1 MSLFEKLD
9 KHQLKEFLVKC
20 WMTHDGS
27 WFYNCVTELGIDRA
41 NNLNKGA
48 IKALSIIEVQRVLK
62 ALGDESIKIE
72 TFEQLKKFFDDG
84 FSVIKGD
91 FMDFNYSF
99 PAKNLMHWEMNKC
112 FAYEGMK
119 RIGVKEKYECGLLY
133 RIGCWLDTLGIKF
146 KLEPKFEECLLY
158 SQEKCVGNIIFN
170 L

>member
-1 MSLFEKLD
+1 
-9 KHQLKEFLVKC
+9 
-20 WMTHDGS
+20 MTHDGS
-27 WFYNCVTELGIDRA
+27 WFYNCVKELGIDQA
-41 NNLNKGA
+41 NSLNKGA
-48 IKALSIIEVQRVLK
+48 IKALSVIEVQRVIK
-62 ALGDESIKIE
+62 ALGDEKIKIE
-72 TFEQLKKFFDDG
+72 TFEQLKNFFDDG

-99 PAKNLMHWEMNKC
+99 PAKNIMHWEMNKC

-119 RIGVKEKYECGLLY
+119 RIGLTEKYECGLLY
-133 RIGCWLDTLGIKF
+133 RIGCWLDVLGIKY